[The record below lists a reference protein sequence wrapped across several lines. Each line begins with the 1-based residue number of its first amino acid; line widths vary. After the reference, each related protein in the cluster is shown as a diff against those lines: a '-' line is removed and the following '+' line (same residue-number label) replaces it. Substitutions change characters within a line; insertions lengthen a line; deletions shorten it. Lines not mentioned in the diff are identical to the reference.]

1 LRILVYEYLS
11 GGGAAREPIPPDV
24 LSEGFGMLRTLISD
38 FKAAGNNV
46 TTFLDK
52 RLAAFNPPL
61 SADNVISASSWQ
73 QAKNTIENV
82 SGAFDAAYIIG
93 PETNHT
99 LQSLVE
105 TIEQTSLTS
114 LNCPASAIEQVSN
127 KMNLYKRL
135 KQRGISTPK
144 TIMLDVSNKKDAILQ
159 LADSQLEFPLIF
171 KPLDGVSCSGS
182 SIVHDKTQV
191 AAAVAQIRKEST
203 DKHVLIQEYVKGTA
217 ASVSLIVSNQGV
229 RPISL
234 NKQNLT
240 LSKPGGT
247 SSYDGGL
254 VPFDDPLRQE
264 AFAVA
269 AKAVESFE
277 NLKGY
282 VGVDLVL
289 TEKEAVVIEVNPR
302 LTTSYVGLKHTAN
315 FNVAQAI
322 AYSVLE
328 NRLPEDVQLRGYS
341 CFGKVKTR
349 KPAARILQTTYKI
362 EDLVSPPFPTS
373 TACAYALLQH
383 YGLKMEESVAGL
395 IKARKHLHRTLREG

>member
-1 LRILVYEYLS
+1 MRILVYEYLS

-38 FKAAGNNV
+38 FKEAGNNV
-46 TTFLDK
+46 ATFLDK
-52 RLAAFNPPL
+52 RLAAFNPPIK
-61 SADNVISASSWQ
+61 ADNVIPASSWI
-73 QAKNTIENV
+73 QAKRSIENV
-82 SGAFDAAYIIG
+82 AGAFDAAYIIG

-99 LQSLVE
+99 LQALVE
-105 TIEQTSLTS
+105 TIEKTSLTS
-114 LNCPASAIEQVSN
+114 LNCSSSAIEQVSN

-135 KQRGISTPK
+135 KQRGINTPK
-144 TIMLDVSNKKDAILQ
+144 TLMLDVSNKKEEISQ
-159 LADSQLEFPLIF
+159 LAECQLEFPLMF

-191 AAAVAQIRKEST
+191 AAAVAKIRKESQ
-203 DKHVLIQEYVKGTA
+203 DKHFLIQEYVEGTA
-217 ASVSLIVSNQGV
+217 VSVSLIVSDQGA

-240 LSKPGGT
+240 IAKPGGT

-269 AKAVESFE
+269 AKAVESFK

-302 LTTSYVGLKHTAN
+302 LTTSYVGLKQTAD
-315 FNVAQAI
+315 FSVAQAI
-322 AYSVLE
+322 AYSGLD
-328 NRLPEDVQLRGYS
+328 NRLPDDVRLRGYS
-341 CFGKVKTR
+341 CFGKVKTT
-349 KPAARILQTTYKI
+349 KPAARVLQKTYKL

-373 TACAYALLQH
+373 TAGAYALLQH
-383 YGLKMEESVAGL
+383 HGSTIDESVAGFTE
-395 IKARKHLHRTLREG
+395 ARRHLHRILRGG

>member
-11 GGGAAREPIPPDV
+11 GGGAAKKPIPPDV
-24 LSEGFGMLRTLISD
+24 LCEGFGMLRTLISD
-38 FKAAGNNV
+38 FKEAGNNV

-52 RLAAFNPPL
+52 RLAAFSPPL
-61 SADNVISASSWQ
+61 NADNVIPASSWQ

-82 SGAFDAAYIIG
+82 AGAFDAAYIIG

-105 TIEQTSLTS
+105 TIEHTSLTS
-114 LNCPASAIEQVSN
+114 LNCPASTIEQVSN
-127 KMNLYKRL
+127 KMNLCKSL

-144 TIMLDVSNKKDAILQ
+144 TLMLDVSNKKEEILQ
-159 LADSQLEFPLIF
+159 LADGQIEFPLML

-182 SIVHDKTQV
+182 SIVYDKTHV
-191 AAAVAQIRKEST
+191 AAAVAKIRKESVE
-203 DKHVLIQEYVKGTA
+203 KYFLIQEYVKGTA

-240 LSKPGGT
+240 LSKPEGT

-277 NLKGY
+277 KLKGY

-289 TEKEAVVIEVNPR
+289 TEEEAVVIEINPR
-302 LTTSYVGLKHTAN
+302 LTTSYVGLKHTAD
-315 FNVAQAI
+315 FSIAQAI

-328 NRLPEDVQLRGYS
+328 NRLPENFQLRGYS
-341 CFGKVKTR
+341 RFGKVKTR
-349 KPAARILQTTYKI
+349 KPVAMVLQKTYKI
-362 EDLVSPPFPTS
+362 ADLVSPPFPTS
-373 TACAYALLQH
+373 AACAYALLQH
-383 YGLKMEESVAGL
+383 YGSTVEESLAGFTE
-395 IKARKHLHRTLREG
+395 ARKHLQRTLRGG

>member
-1 LRILVYEYLS
+1 
-11 GGGAAREPIPPDV
+11 
-24 LSEGFGMLRTLISD
+24 M
-38 FKAAGNNV
+38 
-46 TTFLDK
+46 
-52 RLAAFNPPL
+52 
-61 SADNVISASSWQ
+61 Q
-73 QAKNTIENV
+73 
-82 SGAFDAAYIIG
+82 
-93 PETNHT
+93 HT
-99 LQSLVE
+99 LLDQKQTTSLQSIVE

-114 LNCPASAIEQVSN
+114 LNCPASAIEQASN

-144 TIMLDVSNKKDAILQ
+144 TIMLDVSNKKEESLQ
-159 LADSQLEFPLIF
+159 LTECQLEFPLMF

-191 AAAVAQIRKEST
+191 AAAVSKIRKEST
-203 DKHVLIQEYVKGTA
+203 DKHFLIQEYLKGTA

-234 NKQNLT
+234 NKQDLT
-240 LSKPGGT
+240 ISKPGGT

-302 LTTSYVGLKHTAN
+302 LTTSYVGLKQTAD
-315 FNVAQAI
+315 FSVAQAI
-322 AYSVLE
+322 AHSVLE
-328 NRLPEDVQLRGYS
+328 NRLPDDVQLRGYS

-349 KPAARILQTTYKI
+349 KPAASVLQKTYKL

-373 TACAYALLQH
+373 TAGACALLQH
-383 YGLKMEESVAGL
+383 HGSTIDESVAGL
-395 IKARKHLHRTLREG
+395 IKARKHLHRILRGG

>member
-1 LRILVYEYLS
+1 
-11 GGGAAREPIPPDV
+11 
-24 LSEGFGMLRTLISD
+24 
-38 FKAAGNNV
+38 
-46 TTFLDK
+46 
-52 RLAAFNPPL
+52 
-61 SADNVISASSWQ
+61 
-73 QAKNTIENV
+73 
-82 SGAFDAAYIIG
+82 
-93 PETNHT
+93 
-99 LQSLVE
+99 
-105 TIEQTSLTS
+105 
-114 LNCPASAIEQVSN
+114 
-127 KMNLYKRL
+127 
-135 KQRGISTPK
+135 
-144 TIMLDVSNKKDAILQ
+144 MLDVSNKKDAILQ

-383 YGLKMEESVAGL
+383 YESKMEESVAGL

>member
-1 LRILVYEYLS
+1 MVYEYLS
-11 GGGAAREPIPPDV
+11 GGGAAKEPIPPDV

-38 FKAAGNNV
+38 FKEAGNNV

-52 RLAAFNPPL
+52 RLAAFSPPL
-61 SADNVISASSWQ
+61 NADNVIPASSWQ

-82 SGAFDAAYIIG
+82 AGAFDAAYIIG

-114 LNCPASAIEQVSN
+114 LNCPASTIEQVSN

-144 TIMLDVSNKKDAILQ
+144 TIMLDVSNKKEKILQ
-159 LADSQLEFPLIF
+159 VVEGQLEFPLMF
-171 KPLDGVSCSGS
+171 KPLDGLSCSGS

-191 AAAVAQIRKEST
+191 AAAVAKIRKEST
-203 DKHVLIQEYVKGTA
+203 DKHFLIQEYVKGTA
-217 ASVSLIVSNQGV
+217 ASVSLIVSNQGM

-240 LSKPGGT
+240 ISKPEGT

-254 VPFDDPLRQE
+254 VPFENPLRQE
-264 AFAVA
+264 AFKVA
-269 AKAVESFE
+269 AKAIESFE
-277 NLKGY
+277 KLKGY
-282 VGVDLVL
+282 IGVDLVL
-289 TEKEAVVIEVNPR
+289 TEKEAVVIEINPR
-302 LTTSYVGLKHTAN
+302 LTASYLGLKHTAN
-315 FNVAQAI
+315 FSVAQAI
-322 AYSVLE
+322 AYSILE

-341 CFGKVKTR
+341 RFGKVKTR
-349 KPAARILQTTYKI
+349 KPAARVLQKTYKI

-373 TACAYALLQH
+373 ATCAYALLQH
-383 YGLKMEESVAGL
+383 HGSTMEESVAGFTE
-395 IKARKHLHRTLREG
+395 ARKHLHRTLRGG